1 MKNTPPLSEKQISSE
16 IEYYRSQLHL
26 LYGEKAKI
34 KAEINTL
41 KEFDKQLSQ
50 RINYLLKDI
59 EDVVKQK
66 AACN

>member
-26 LYGEKAKI
+26 LYCEKAKI

-41 KEFDKQLSQ
+41 KEYDKQLSQ

-59 EDVVKQK
+59 EDLVKQK
-66 AACN
+66 ATCI